1 MSCLARVLRM
11 FTPQRTL
18 PAGVAVPAGGDE
30 LRLYRQ
36 VLAQS
41 GDAVMIAAASGAIEY
56 VNAAFEKLTGYAAA
70 EAIGRH
76 PSLLKS
82 GEHDGVFYARLWAAL
97 KQGRSFRAVF
107 INRNKS
113 GSLYHEEKTVS
124 PIRDRAGRITHF
136 VSVGRNV
143 NARIATER
151 RLHYLA
157 YYDALTGLPNRTLFR
172 KQFDELVEREALAE
186 HGLLLLLRVDDLQ
199 RINDSLGRRAGDQAM
214 RALASR
220 LQSFCHEECSL
231 ARWGGDEFVVLARNH
246 SAAARRAGQGIL
258 DVLDEPLDVGRH
270 KLLLT
275 ASVGIARYPQHA
287 RTVEELVRHAEFD
300 LRRTG
305 AGGRSGVLRH
315 HESLCADADFAGS
328 QTGDGEMERNRKG
341 FDFEAMARTAAGA
354 TA

>member
-1 MSCLARVLRM
+1 MSRLTRVLQM
-11 FTPQRTL
+11 FTRRR
-18 PAGVAVPAGGDE
+18 AVPAGVGGPAASGDE

-76 PSLLKS
+76 PSMFKS
-82 GEHDGVFYARLWAAL
+82 GEHDDAFYARLRAAL
-97 KQGRSFRAVF
+97 EQGRSFRAVF
-107 INRNKS
+107 INRNKG
-113 GSLYHEEKTVS
+113 GSLYHEEKTIS
-124 PIRDRAGRITHF
+124 PIRDRSGRTTHF

-157 YYDALTGLPNRTLFR
+157 YYDVLTGLPNRTLFQ
-172 KQFDELVEREALAE
+172 KQLDEVLEREAQAE
-186 HGLLLLLRVDDLQ
+186 HGLVVLLRVDDLQ
-199 RINDSLGRRAGDQAM
+199 RINDSLGRRAGDQAL
-214 RALASR
+214 RALAGR
-220 LQSFCHEECSL
+220 LQAFCPGECSV
-231 ARWGGDEFVVLARNH
+231 ARWGGDEFVVLARDH

-258 DVLDEPLDVGRH
+258 DVLDEPLDVGQR
-270 KLLLT
+270 KLSLT

-287 RTVEELVRHAEFD
+287 RTAAELIRHAEFD

-305 AGGRSGVLRH
+305 AGGRSGFLRH
-315 HESLCADADFAGS
+315 HESLCVEADFVGHREI
-328 QTGDGEMERNRKG
+328 G
-341 FDFEAMARTAAGA
+341 AAGLVGG
-354 TA
+354 